1 MTTHYDNDR
10 HSAYR
15 RLSYGVALSALAVAW
30 AAAPALAQEKEDE
43 EAFLDTVIV
52 NAQKKSAGEA
62 AQDVPIA
69 LTAFNANTVRA
80 VLADDLR
87 DVGFYSP
94 NTQLYETS
102 LAPGT
107 ASFAIRGL
115 GTPESTASLDPA
127 VGLIK
132 DGIFYGQR
140 FGSFLETFDVESI
153 EVLRGPQG
161 TLFGRNVTGG
171 AVVVRT
177 RRPGLEA
184 GATGQLRSVIG
195 SDNRLDVMGYVDA
208 TLIENKLGI
217 ILSAAGLKSDGYVD
231 NLNAIGGTLGDKD
244 IKNYRAAIKY
254 DEDGVGD
261 LTFIVERNQ
270 NDSDTALAI
279 DPTYSAGYFT
289 ANRNSDNQVDITST
303 TYVLEANIN
312 APGGLVTAVA
322 GYRNTDYGDNGKN
335 DLDGGPTASF
345 ETRGRIKHD
354 QTSLELRY
362 ATQGLFESL
371 DFTVGLFAMDQNLD
385 LVEARFLGPP
395 LAPIQVIQAGA
406 AQQSTRSYA
415 LFGQGDYYVN
425 DQFTVTLG
433 ARYTYEEKD
442 FNLAPRSTGG
452 CNSAPLFG
460 TDTLPALAD
469 CSFTGETSKDWSDF
483 SPKLTLTWTPTD
495 QFLAFLTA
503 SKGFRS
509 GGFNSRATASGLGL
523 DGLPIPFDEE
533 SLKSYEAGF
542 KSDFWDGR
550 WRLNGSLFFNQVDG
564 LQRSVTGP
572 PPTLAQTVLNA
583 GSADIS
589 GIEIDTSV
597 AMFRDGFV
605 DGDSLIFT
613 GNYGYTN
620 ADYTFFD
627 TDGDGISDADQL
639 KFSKVSPVTY
649 AAALLYRTPVGGY
662 GDIRARLA
670 YRYESSSESTAEND
684 RAKIPSV
691 KEIDASV
698 GFTSASDKISVNLFV
713 KNVDNYKSFYH
724 LLPIINDTIYP
735 SPGTSSGLE
744 MVYKF

>member
-1 MTTHYDNDR
+1 MRIQHGDTTI
-10 HSAYR
+10 SASR
-15 RLSYGVALSALAVAW
+15 RLLSGAALTVLTVALVATT
-30 AAAPALAQEKEDE
+30 ASAQEADEE

-52 NAQKKSAGEA
+52 NAQKKSEGEA

-115 GTPESTASLDPA
+115 GSPESTASLDPA

-132 DGIFYGQR
+132 DGVFYGQR

-177 RRPGLEA
+177 RRPELDPGMH
-184 GATGQLRSVIG
+184 GQLRSVIG

-208 TLIENKLGI
+208 TLIENKLGVV
-217 ILSAAGLKSDGYVD
+217 LSAAGLKSDGYVD
-231 NLNAIGGTLGDKD
+231 NLNAIGGTLGDKNV
-244 IKNYRAAIKY
+244 KNYRAAIKY
-254 DEDGVGD
+254 DEEGIGD
-261 LTFIVERNQ
+261 LTFIVEHNQ
-270 NDSDTALAI
+270 NDSDTALAV
-279 DPTYSAGYFT
+279 DPTYSTGFFT
-289 ANRNSDNQVDITST
+289 ADRNSDKQVDIAST
-303 TYVLEANIN
+303 TYILEANVF

-322 GYRNTDYGDNGKN
+322 GYRDTSYGGNGKN

-345 ETRGRIKHD
+345 ETRGLIEHD
-354 QTSLELRY
+354 QSSLELRY
-362 ATQGLFESL
+362 ATQDLFESL
-371 DFTVGLFAMDQNLD
+371 DFTVGVFAMDQNLD
-385 LVEARFLGPP
+385 LIEARYLGPP
-395 LAPIQVIQAGA
+395 LAPAQIIQAGGA
-406 AQQSTRSYA
+406 TQATRSYA
-415 LFGQGDYYVN
+415 VFGQGDYYIN
-425 DQFTVTLG
+425 DQLTLTLG

-442 FNLAPRSTGG
+442 FRLAPRTTGG
-452 CNSAPLFG
+452 CASAPLFG
-460 TDTLPALAD
+460 TDTLPDLAD
-469 CSFTGETSKDWSDF
+469 CALTDEASNDWNDF
-483 SPKLTLTWTPTD
+483 SPKVTLTWTPND
-495 QFLAFLTA
+495 QFLTFLTA

-509 GGFNSRATASGLGL
+509 GGYNNRATASGLGP
-523 DGLPIPFDEE
+523 DGLPIAFDEE
-533 SLKSYEAGF
+533 SLNSYEAGF
-542 KSDFWDGR
+542 KSDFWNGR
-550 WRLNGSLFFNQVDG
+550 WRLNGSVFFNQVEG

-572 PPTLAQTVLNA
+572 PPILAQTVLNA
-583 GSADIS
+583 GDADIS
-589 GIEIDTSV
+589 GIEIETSV
-597 AMFRDGFV
+597 ALLRDSFF
-605 DGDSLIFT
+605 DGDSLVFT
-613 GNYGYTN
+613 GNYGYTD

-649 AAALLYRTPVGGY
+649 ATAFLYRTPIGGY

-670 YRYESSSESTAEND
+670 YRYESSSESTAAND
-684 RAKIPSV
+684 RPQIPSV
-691 KEIDASV
+691 KEMDASI

-713 KNVDNYKSFYH
+713 KNIDNYKAYYH
-724 LLPIINDTIYP
+724 LLPVINDTIYP

-744 MVYKF
+744 LVYKF